1 MDIKEQIEKVKEYAR
16 AHYEDGDGWDYVIE
30 TMEDKTIERE
40 LMGTP
45 PHMVMEIWS
54 RSALVFGRTE
64 TAEEAIKRIGDLVG
78 LWAEA
83 DNWWNYKT

>member
-30 TMEDKTIERE
+30 TMEDKDIERE
-40 LMGTP
+40 LSGKVFLMYPQDNP
-45 PHMVMEIWS
+45 PP
-54 RSALVFGRTE
+54 TE
-64 TAEEAIKRIGDLVG
+64 TAEEAIERIGWWVK